1 MGKRGKKALRKEVF
15 SEVLGGA
22 PTLMREN
29 QLPLSKDVGL
39 HVLALEMGG
48 MGRSE
53 AISATAEKVQSIYT
67 SHSIP
72 TIPIRSIQRKVKRIF
87 QLKRAQEIGRT
98 VDKRTGK
105 GRFLGKHSKRSGI
118 VQKGTKTGKLKLS
131 EVVDQIFEVVSEVP
145 ELEKEFYEDQCKERR
160 MVKGGVDAQES
171 LKRKTTV
178 VKNIRKQ
185 QRALDQ
191 EKLMEVRKRKAA
203 EKDEELFSKLSWD
216 QAQVDSGE
224 EDAGEIEAVHSVQA
238 KEVRAYKGYEVVE
251 VKSDEKRRRM
261 SQDGKDFFTE
271 LVQTCA
277 RFGVTETATST
288 IYNLVTEKCK
298 EDHKLNQSQ
307 IAKWKKKLRLEKVEH
322 FQPEVQPEAIGFDE
336 RKDNTKSEVGVGHKG
351 RKRFEL
357 TKEEHCSIILYPGD
371 EYAGHVVPR
380 TGRGETLAEDLAQFL
395 RERNISM
402 TNVKSLVSDGCEK
415 MLGWKSGVHATMEKI
430 FKMPFGRIVCFLH
443 HLEKSFEV
451 IFLLYSGHSTSPGSY
466 AWGVGKEVKGEV
478 HKLPVK
484 AFEVLPNPSLLLL
497 IDSTPESVFKQLSN
511 DHKIFIR

>member
-1 MGKRGKKALRKEVF
+1 
-15 SEVLGGA
+15 
-22 PTLMREN
+22 
-29 QLPLSKDVGL
+29 
-39 HVLALEMGG
+39 
-48 MGRSE
+48 
-53 AISATAEKVQSIYT
+53 
-67 SHSIP
+67 
-72 TIPIRSIQRKVKRIF
+72 
-87 QLKRAQEIGRT
+87 
-98 VDKRTGK
+98 
-105 GRFLGKHSKRSGI
+105 
-118 VQKGTKTGKLKLS
+118 
-131 EVVDQIFEVVSEVP
+131 
-145 ELEKEFYEDQCKERR
+145 

-307 IAKWKKKLRLEKVEH
+307 IAKWKKKNITVKVLRNE
-322 FQPEVQPEAIGFDE
+322 FCQI
-336 RKDNTKSEVGVGHKG
+336 S
-351 RKRFEL
+351 
-357 TKEEHCSIILYPGD
+357 
-371 EYAGHVVPR
+371 
-380 TGRGETLAEDLAQFL
+380 FL
-395 RERNISM
+395 
-402 TNVKSLVSDGCEK
+402 
-415 MLGWKSGVHATMEKI
+415 
-430 FKMPFGRIVCFLH
+430 
-443 HLEKSFEV
+443 
-451 IFLLYSGHSTSPGSY
+451 
-466 AWGVGKEVKGEV
+466 
-478 HKLPVK
+478 
-484 AFEVLPNPSLLLL
+484 
-497 IDSTPESVFKQLSN
+497 
-511 DHKIFIR
+511 